1 MEISAVTT
9 ADVLSP
15 QATGVSSQDIA
26 QRRQLVQAGKSVNES
41 GLLGGNQ
48 IVFSVDSQTRR
59 PVIRIEDPETHE
71 VVLQIPPEYLLRL
84 AQDLGNSSETKSDS
98 ADA

>member
-1 MEISAVTT
+1 MDISAVTT
-9 ADVLSP
+9 ADVASP
-15 QATGVSSQDIA
+15 QSTGVSSQDIA
-26 QRRQLVQAGKSVNES
+26 QRRQLLQAGKAVNES

-48 IVFSVDSQTRR
+48 IVFSVDSQTHR

-84 AQDLGNSSETKSDS
+84 AQDLGNSSETSSDS